1 MFIRVVN
8 SKSKTGYRHKTVQI
22 VESYREGKKVKTRLL
37 LHLGPLHKVL
47 DKDVDKL
54 VDSLLKLKGEVI
66 TDKVKQYGSAKDL
79 GDMFGIL
86 SLLQELKLLQKVRKL
101 QGSNSKI
108 EFDVA
113 SNLNALISGR
123 ISDPCSKLK
132 LLTWLET
139 VYLPEVKGKDIN
151 YNNLLRTMDFI
162 ISHKS
167 DIEGHLAKS
176 VMTIFDVELNIC
188 FYDITSTYFET
199 SNIAEEDIRRYDYS
213 RDHRRDRCQVL
224 IGVVMTEEGIPIA
237 HYVFPGNTAD
247 RSTLE
252 EVMSDIKNRFGSHL
266 NITPVT
272 DKGMISRNNLDWL
285 LSQGFTFIIGESRN
299 ISLNAK
305 ETIEEAN
312 KKYQDKTV
320 QHTFEKE
327 YSYNYKIT
335 SNGGIIS
342 GKGSTSIRYIAS
354 FNPDTY
360 KLNMEK
366 FKTRISR
373 FDESV
378 KEINSKRILVNDKY
392 SQINSH
398 AANKHIKSLYD
409 ITIEKDNVCIRQR
422 KDKFDYMEKSFGWF
436 VVKSNLNRLEYD
448 SEKIISTY
456 KELWRVE
463 HSFRELKHS
472 LDVRPV
478 YHFSKRR
485 IRSHIFICYLALVTT
500 SIAERKLKDNNINL
514 SWERAFYE
522 LKKTKLIN
530 YTTTTNIKSV
540 AVTASTDMA
549 KKIFKALGTFPPT
562 YKKIVG

>member
-1 MFIRVVN
+1 
-8 SKSKTGYRHKTVQI
+8 
-22 VESYREGKKVKTRLL
+22 
-37 LHLGPLHKVL
+37 
-47 DKDVDKL
+47 
-54 VDSLLKLKGEVI
+54 
-66 TDKVKQYGSAKDL
+66 
-79 GDMFGIL
+79 MFGIL

-199 SNIAEEDIRRYDYS
+199 SNIAEEDIRRYGYS

-422 KDKFDYMEKSFGWF
+422 KEKFDYMEKSFGWF

-478 YHFSKRR
+478 YHFSERR

>member
-1 MFIRVVN
+1 MIYIFSMFIRIVN

-37 LHLGPLHKVL
+37 LHLGPLHKFL

-54 VDSLLKLKGEVI
+54 VDSLLKIKGEVI
-66 TDKVKQYGSAKDL
+66 VDKVKKYGSAKDL

-86 SLLQELKLLQKVRKL
+86 SLLQELKLLQKVKKL
-101 QGSNSKI
+101 QESNSKI

-123 ISDPCSKLK
+123 ISDPSSKLK

-162 ISHKS
+162 ISHKRE
-167 DIEGHLAKS
+167 IEGHLAKS
-176 VMTIFDVELNIC
+176 VMSICDIELNIC

-199 SNIAEEDIRRYDYS
+199 SNVSEGDIRRYGYS
-213 RDHRRDRCQVL
+213 RDHRRDRYQVL
-224 IGVVMTEEGIPIA
+224 VGVVMTDDGTPIS
-237 HYVFPGNTAD
+237 HYVFPGNRAD
-247 RSTLE
+247 RSTLK
-252 EVMSDIKNRFGSHL
+252 EVMSDIKSRFGSHL

-285 LSQGFTFIIGESRN
+285 LSQGFTFIIGESKN
-299 ISLNAK
+299 ISLDAK

-312 KKYQDKTV
+312 RQYQDKTV
-320 QHTFEKE
+320 NHTFEKE
-327 YSYNYKIT
+327 CSYTYNIT
-335 SNGGIIS
+335 SNDGVIS
-342 GKGSTSIRYIAS
+342 GKESTSIRYVAS

-366 FKTRISR
+366 FKIRISS

-392 SQINSH
+392 SQIKLC
-398 AANKHIKSLYD
+398 AGNKHIKSLYD
-409 ITIEKDNVCIRQR
+409 ITIEQDKVCVRQR
-422 KDKFDYMEKSFGWF
+422 KEKFDYMEKSFGWF
-436 VVKSNLNRLEYD
+436 VVKSNLNKLEYD

-472 LDVRPV
+472 LDVRPM
-478 YHFSKRR
+478 YHFSERR

-522 LKKTKLIN
+522 LRKVKHIN
-530 YTTTTNIKSV
+530 YTTTTNIKSI
-540 AVTASTDMA
+540 AVTASSDMA
-549 KKIFKALGTFPPT
+549 KKIF
-562 YKKIVG
+562 